1 MKKLH
6 NIGGGIMKSIF
17 TKISILFTIILMLV
31 GCSLPGLAETS
42 KDTIKIGSLA
52 TSESEIMAHI
62 LAILIEKETDA
73 TTSQVTKLGS
83 SIVQHQGMIRGDL
96 DMTSTRY
103 TGTDIAGALN
113 MEPEKEPA
121 KALEIVQ
128 EEFKK
133 QFDQT
138 WGETYGFENSYSVA
152 VTKEFAE
159 ENDIET
165 VSDLEPFADDLRFG
179 VDNAWVNRE
188 GDGYKG
194 FTETYFD
201 FGDVFPMNIGLVY
214 QAANSGNMDVVLAY
228 STDGRMK
235 EFVLV
240 VVEDDKYFFPPYDA
254 SPVIN
259 DEVLEQ
265 YPEIEDIFKRLENQ
279 ISTEDMQELNYRADV
294 EKVNPKRVA
303 EEFLEEHHYFLTD
316 EEGVN

>member
-1 MKKLH
+1 MKR
-6 NIGGGIMKSIF
+6 IF
-17 TKISILFTIILMLV
+17 TKVSILFTIILMLV

-228 STDGRMK
+228 STDGRIK
-235 EFVLV
+235 EFDLV
-240 VVEDDKYFFPPYDA
+240 VLEDDKYFFPPYDA

-259 DEVLEQ
+259 NEVLEQ

-303 EEFLEEHHYFLTD
+303 EEFLEEHHYFSTD

>member
-1 MKKLH
+1 MKR
-6 NIGGGIMKSIF
+6 IF

-228 STDGRMK
+228 STDGRIK
-235 EFVLV
+235 EFDLV
-240 VVEDDKYFFPPYDA
+240 VLEDDKYFFPPYDA

-259 DEVLEQ
+259 NEVLEQ

-303 EEFLEEHHYFLTD
+303 EEFLEEHHYFSTD

>member
-6 NIGGGIMKSIF
+6 NIGGGIMKRIF
-17 TKISILFTIILMLV
+17 TKVSILFAIILMLV

-83 SIVQHQGMIRGDL
+83 SIVQHQGMLRGDL

-228 STDGRMK
+228 STDGRIK
-235 EFVLV
+235 EFDLV
-240 VVEDDKYFFPPYDA
+240 VLEDDKYFFPPYDA

-259 DEVLEQ
+259 NEVLEQ

-303 EEFLEEHHYFLTD
+303 EEFLEEHHYFSTD